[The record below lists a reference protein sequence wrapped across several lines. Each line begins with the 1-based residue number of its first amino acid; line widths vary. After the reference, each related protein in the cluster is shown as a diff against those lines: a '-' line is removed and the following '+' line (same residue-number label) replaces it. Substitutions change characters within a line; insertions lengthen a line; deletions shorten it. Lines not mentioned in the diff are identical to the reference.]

1 MLFIYEIETEIC
13 WWLSVYMCVLR
24 EKVTVRHINR
34 MLLSLYDILCFD
46 LSEYHEAIREYH
58 KHQGISRNDGEGT
71 NA

>member
-1 MLFIYEIETEIC
+1 
-13 WWLSVYMCVLR
+13 MCVLR